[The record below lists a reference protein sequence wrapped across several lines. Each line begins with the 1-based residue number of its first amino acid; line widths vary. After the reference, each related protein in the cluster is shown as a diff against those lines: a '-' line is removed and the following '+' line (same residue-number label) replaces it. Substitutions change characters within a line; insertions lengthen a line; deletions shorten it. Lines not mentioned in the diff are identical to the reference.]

1 MKHRTHF
8 LILAVLLLMTLL
20 SGCVPAQTIRIS
32 DDSIPLEQSVS
43 QSVTPALDEKL
54 YNTPTP
60 DQLTYAQAMDIAL
73 SHSGYTAEEVQY
85 LYTEYEIDDRVPQYE
100 VQFYVNK
107 IEFEYEIHA
116 ESGEILSYDL
126 DL

>member
-60 DQLTYAQAMDIAL
+60 DQLT
-73 SHSGYTAEEVQY
+73 
-85 LYTEYEIDDRVPQYE
+85 
-100 VQFYVNK
+100 
-107 IEFEYEIHA
+107 
-116 ESGEILSYDL
+116 
-126 DL
+126 